1 MLKGT
6 DFVDYILY
14 IEQKKIN
21 SPQKKKPE
29 FFIMNIDYT

>member
-21 SPQKKKPE
+21 SPQKKNLN
-29 FFIMNIDYT
+29 FL